1 MSEKSQIKK
10 SCMIPSILNC
20 SNFIDRIHSSLEI
33 GGREEQVGWF
43 TKRYKESF
51 GGDIYV
57 HYVD

>member
-1 MSEKSQIKK
+1 
-10 SCMIPSILNC
+10 MIPSILNC

-57 HYVD
+57 HYFD